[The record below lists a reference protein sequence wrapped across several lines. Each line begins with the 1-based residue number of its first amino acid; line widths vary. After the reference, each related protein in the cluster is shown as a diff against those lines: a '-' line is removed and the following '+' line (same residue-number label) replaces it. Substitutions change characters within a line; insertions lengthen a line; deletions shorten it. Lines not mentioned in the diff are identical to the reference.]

1 MIRIETINDYADE
14 QRYGDIPF
22 LELVSCTKYS
32 FLKGTTKKVIPTDKY
47 ELFCVLSGSVCI
59 VSDKISDKKRIDKNG
74 ILLIRQF
81 SQTKLEIEE
90 NTELVHICFAA
101 SHMLPILNDE
111 TTHPFSCIFTNTSLI
126 NKLYRLSCSKK
137 VIPGIKEAVLL
148 ELLNDINDHSTASHS
163 EFSLYLR
170 ACDWIESNSS
180 TAISSQDVS
189 VAMGCSRAHLNR
201 VVKMISGECLSGMI
215 ARYRLERVKNLCDS
229 GNISVTEVAQRLD
242 FYSTELLCKFF
253 KYHEGVSIS
262 EYMKRE

>member
-14 QRYGDIPF
+14 QRDGEIPF

-32 FLKGTTKKVIPTDKY
+32 FFKETTKKVIPTDKY
-47 ELFCVLSGSVCI
+47 ELFCVLSGCVCI
-59 VSDKISDKKRIDKNG
+59 ANIKKRIDKNG

-81 SQTKLEIEE
+81 SRTKLEIEE

-101 SHMLPILNDE
+101 SPMLPILNNE
-111 TTHPFSCIFTNTSLI
+111 TNQTFSCTFTNTSLI
-126 NKLYRLSCSKK
+126 NKLYRLSCNKK
-137 VIPGIKEAVLL
+137 VLPGIKEAVLL

-170 ACDWIESNSS
+170 ACDWIENNSS
-180 TAISSQDVS
+180 RAITSQDVAA
-189 VAMGCSRAHLNR
+189 AMGCSRAHLNR

-229 GNISVTEVAQRLD
+229 GNVSVTEVAQRLD

-262 EYMKRE
+262 KYMKRE